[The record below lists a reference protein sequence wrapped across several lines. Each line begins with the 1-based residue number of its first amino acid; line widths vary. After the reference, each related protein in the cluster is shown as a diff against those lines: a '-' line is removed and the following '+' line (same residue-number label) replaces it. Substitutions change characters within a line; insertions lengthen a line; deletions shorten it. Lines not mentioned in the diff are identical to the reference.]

1 MCRERKVNDVK
12 VNDVAVLAWESL
24 HCKFLEGL
32 TLDDPNVS
40 VVSGQTDGL
49 PALYS
54 SKENTVHICC
64 LQVFG
69 L

>member
-49 PALYS
+49 SALYG
-54 SKENTVHICC
+54 SKENAVHICC